1 MRIKVLAIINMY
13 PYENYPY
20 YGIFVK
26 EQLEMLREFGIK
38 IDILFLNGKKSKLNY
53 LKGIVQVLK
62 RVRNKK
68 YDLVHAHYV
77 FCGILARLQFRY
89 PIVLT
94 HHGIEV
100 LHGYQSV
107 LSRLISPMV
116 DRVIVRS
123 KEMKDKLKIKNA
135 YVIPAGIDFDRFKP
149 ISKEKCRKE
158 LNLPLVKKLV
168 LFVGVIRPEK
178 RFDLVQQAVSL
189 LQQSDSSVELVTA
202 SNKPHSIVPK
212 YMNACDVLVLVST
225 AEGSPNVIK
234 EAMACNL
241 PIVSTN
247 VGDVA
252 DVFGDTAGCYLCDRT
267 PESIARHLEKAL
279 NLGTRTNGRER
290 IALIGL
296 GASEKTK
303 EILTVYEDVLGHV
316 YSE

>member
-1 MRIKVLAIINMY
+1 MKIKVLAIINMY

-26 EQLEMLREFGIK
+26 EQLDMLKVFGIE
-38 IDILFLNGKKSKLNY
+38 IDILFLNGKKSKFNY
-53 LKGIVQVLK
+53 LKGIFQVLK
-62 RVRNKK
+62 RVRSKK
-68 YDLVHAHYV
+68 FDLVHAHYV
-77 FCGILARLQFRY
+77 FCGILARFQIRY

-107 LSRLISPMV
+107 LSRLISPLV

-123 KEMKDKLKIKNA
+123 KEMKDKLKIQSA
-135 YVIPAGIDFDRFKP
+135 YIISAGIDFDRFKP

-158 LNLPLVKKLV
+158 LNLPLNKKLV

-178 RFDLVQQAVSL
+178 RFDLVQKAISL
-189 LQQSDSSVELVTA
+189 FQQSHSDIELVTA
-202 SNKPHSIVPK
+202 CNQPHSIVPI

-252 DVFGDTAGCYLCDRT
+252 EVFGDTAGCYLCDRN
-267 PESIARHLEKAL
+267 PESIAYQIEKAL
-279 NLGTRTNGRER
+279 NLGKRTNGRER
-290 IALIGL
+290 IISIGL
-296 GASEKTK
+296 SAKEKTK
-303 EILTVYEDVLGHV
+303 EIIKVYEDVLG
-316 YSE
+316 SAIN